1 MSRACIYACVRW
13 RDGILKKKRGG
24 GGDPRSHHLLFYFLF
39 LLFRFFAFFFWWL
52 VKAFYTERHR
62 ESIIIPCSSIDRG
75 SFESLREGAIWFSF
89 SLFILFLFITDS
101 SFSSFFFRSAY
112 IIRQQKDWVG
122 GTPSGYLISGWFQIA
137 SLFFFFFFKEK
148 EFPLLFFLPP
158 PHSFICIYSFLDPL
172 LFSHLCL
179 FRRSRRPP
187 HLISLSWFIFILYF
201 LFPPF
206 FFLDYS

>member
-1 MSRACIYACVRW
+1 MTCQSFLHRETQRINYHSLLFYRPWVFWVTAW
-13 RDGILKKKRGG
+13 RSYLILFFSFHSFPIHYWFLVFFFLLSFCLYNQAAEGLGG
-24 GGDPRSHHLLFYFLF
+24 GGRRPD
-39 LLFRFFAFFFWWL
+39 
-52 VKAFYTERHR
+52 
-62 ESIIIPCSSIDRG
+62 
-75 SFESLREGAIWFSF
+75 IWFQVDFKS
-89 SLFILFLFITDS
+89 
-101 SFSSFFFRSAY
+101 R
-112 IIRQQKDWVG
+112 R
-122 GTPSGYLISGWFQIA
+122 
-137 SLFFFFFFKEK
+137 FFFFLKEK
-148 EFPLLFFLPP
+148 EFPLLFFLP